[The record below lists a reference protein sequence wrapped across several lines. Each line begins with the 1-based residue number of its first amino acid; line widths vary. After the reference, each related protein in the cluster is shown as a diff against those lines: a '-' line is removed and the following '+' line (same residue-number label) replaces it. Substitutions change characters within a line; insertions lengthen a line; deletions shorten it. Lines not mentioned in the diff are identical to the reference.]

1 MSKITPRNGL
11 GGLQVAKRADDEA
24 KRQYGLQALSRDVY
38 LGAEEKMS
46 ADQGSAQPESAATC
60 KIPNPANNKHR
71 DSTSPDP
78 PPHMQ
83 FPALL
88 DTKTSPCALRQV
100 YLCGLAISAWTEP
113 GAWTPRRHG
122 STPCPLLSSALP
134 LSVAGCF
141 IRHLSYLDLMPIPS
155 PPPPPPPPAFES
167 VAPRPTPRPPT
178 VPPDGP
184 AGAFQVQLFVFN
196 ASPFKDHWAYFVR
209 SNARHTQGVVLH
221 ATGDVNNGF
230 RLEFKRLHDLDTA
243 DEVPSEIIPLQW
255 VDAQYFDESA
265 MLNNGNPV
273 IDTVPACAFE
283 VSACKVKAPGKSL
296 NSASTNVGA
305 SIALADAFGVPLSN
319 AEPRKKVVQRN
330 CQTWIVESADQ
341 LVADGIFS
349 REVAAFLHASEQ

>member
-1 MSKITPRNGL
+1 MAWTFTLPS
-11 GGLQVAKRADDEA
+11 
-24 KRQYGLQALSRDVY
+24 
-38 LGAEEKMS
+38 
-46 ADQGSAQPESAATC
+46 
-60 KIPNPANNKHR
+60 
-71 DSTSPDP
+71 STG
-78 PPHMQ
+78 
-83 FPALL
+83 
-88 DTKTSPCALRQV
+88 QV

-319 AEPRKKVVQRN
+319 VR
-330 CQTWIVESADQ
+330 SAWNSQ
-341 LVADGIFS
+341 LMVRHRLSQGRRSS
-349 REVAAFLHASEQ
+349 RGTARLGLSSLLTNLSRMASSAVRLLRFCTQASSNAQHQ

>member
-1 MSKITPRNGL
+1 MSWSRPQRWSVGDATNSNSIATTGDCDGTARSPPGT
-11 GGLQVAKRADDEA
+11 GSEGFQVAKRADDEA
-24 KRQYGLQALSRDVY
+24 KRQYGLQALSRLDR
-38 LGAEEKMS
+38 ARS
-46 ADQGSAQPESAATC
+46 
-60 KIPNPANNKHR
+60 
-71 DSTSPDP
+71 
-78 PPHMQ
+78 
-83 FPALL
+83 L
-88 DTKTSPCALRQV
+88 DTPQ
-100 YLCGLAISAWTEP
+100 AWFD
-113 GAWTPRRHG
+113 
-122 STPCPLLSSALP
+122 ALP
-134 LSVAGCF
+134 TAVLRTASKCRRLLHSAFVLSGPNAHSF
-141 IRHLSYLDLMPIPS
+141 SS
-155 PPPPPPPPAFES
+155 PPPPPPAFES